1 MMSSLKSGQI
11 GVLAAADFLNVSDRT
26 LRDWDNN
33 GTLPAHHRVPSGQR
47 YYYQEELNAMK
58 GKLSG
63 VTRQEA
69 AKQLGVNPKTLYLWD
84 RYERT
89 DRPRS
94 RYQIGSTRYYSQIEL
109 DQYLKS
115 LKKPGHEESL

>member
-1 MMSSLKSGQI
+1 MPSLKLGRI
-11 GVLAAADFLNVSDRT
+11 GVLAAADFLDVSDRT

-33 GTLPAHHRVPSGQR
+33 GTLPAHHRAPSGQR

-69 AKQLGVNPKTLYLWD
+69 AKQLGVNPKTMYLWD

-94 RYQIGSTRYYSQIEL
+94 HYQIGDTRYYSQIDL
-109 DQYLKS
+109 DEYLES
-115 LKKPGHEESL
+115 LKKTRK

>member
-1 MMSSLKSGQI
+1 MSSLKLGRI
-11 GVLAAADFLNVSDRT
+11 GVLAAASFLNVSDRT
-26 LRDWDNN
+26 LREWDNN
-33 GTLPAHHRVPSGQR
+33 GTLPAHHRPSGQR

-63 VTRQEA
+63 VTRQAA

-84 RYERT
+84 RDGRT

-94 RYQIGSTRYYSQIEL
+94 HYRIGETSYYSQIEL
-109 DQYLKS
+109 DQYLMS
-115 LKKPGHEESL
+115 LKKQSGNEEQL